1 MFPFQGTWYF
11 WVKLLQSKSNKK
23 TDVFTDV
30 EKLYFSVKRTSIIF
44 IYNFQK
50 SSFIKD
56 VAIVNDIL

>member
-1 MFPFQGTWYF
+1 MIFLSENCFKVNPT
-11 WVKLLQSKSNKK
+11 KK
-23 TDVFTDV
+23 NDVFTDV
-30 EKLYFSVKRTSIIF
+30 EKLYFSVKRTSINF

>member
-1 MFPFQGTWYF
+1 MIILSENCFKVNPT
-11 WVKLLQSKSNKK
+11 KK
-23 TDVFTDV
+23 NDVFTDV
-30 EKLYFSVKRTSIIF
+30 EKLYFSVKRTSINF